1 MTHKLDIEARLERS
15 LVNQVKA
22 PQLGRKFD
30 AAVWARI
37 EAEAQGATNPVSMR
51 KSSPSKSA
59 RWFLGLNAIGMAV
72 TVALVVVFGFQSF
85 ADVSMNVPTLN
96 VPTVDVSAATTKQIA
111 SIAGQ
116 LIAFAS
122 LGFGLMFTRF
132 GRWLRA
138 EFT

>member
-1 MTHKLDIEARLERS
+1 
-15 LVNQVKA
+15 
-22 PQLGRKFD
+22 
-30 AAVWARI
+30 
-37 EAEAQGATNPVSMR
+37 
-51 KSSPSKSA
+51 
-59 RWFLGLNAIGMAV
+59 
-72 TVALVVVFGFQSF
+72 
-85 ADVSMNVPTLN
+85 MNVPTVN

-111 SIAGQ
+111 GIAGQ